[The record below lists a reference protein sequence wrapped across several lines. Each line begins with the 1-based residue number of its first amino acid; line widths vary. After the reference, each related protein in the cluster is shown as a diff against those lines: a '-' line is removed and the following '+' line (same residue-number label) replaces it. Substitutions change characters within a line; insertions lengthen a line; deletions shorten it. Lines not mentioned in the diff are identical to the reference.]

1 MVHRKDTLFAMRPP
15 EYSQKQA
22 LFTRD
27 EQQAWALF
35 ARAPSVRFA
44 AADATGR
51 PVLRTLSAA
60 VLDHTL
66 CFHGTD
72 HGEKLGLLGHEVV
85 ASCDEVVAQI
95 PSYWIHPEL
104 ACPAS
109 TYYQSAMIE
118 GRVVRIDDPV
128 HKARALM
135 AIMAHFQ
142 PEGGY
147 AEIRADDKRYRKVL
161 DTLLVAE
168 LVPTRVSAKHKLG
181 QHRSRAQIE
190 RVLSGLFERGAPG
203 DLAALRLIH
212 DSHPE
217 RPLPDFLRGP
227 DDSVLCVAPDV
238 DDARAV
244 ASLLVGQYWTESFT
258 KEQLAEAQKGSTAWV
273 VARDG
278 VTGAVLASAR
288 AVSDRARFGY
298 VLDVIVRP
306 DRRGRGLGRA
316 LMRLLL
322 RHPALRGLCTIGLR
336 TRDAQ
341 SLYREL
347 GFTEPRPRGTEM
359 VLLRG

>member
-1 MVHRKDTLFAMRPP
+1 MRPP
-15 EYSQKQA
+15 EYTQKQA

-27 EQQAWALF
+27 EREAWALF

-44 AADATGR
+44 AADAAGR

-60 VLDHTL
+60 VLEGTL

-72 HGEKLGLLGHEVV
+72 HGEKLGLLGRDVI

-118 GRVVRIDDPV
+118 GRVVRIDDPA

-161 DTLLVAE
+161 DTLMVAQ
-168 LVPTRVSAKHKLG
+168 LVPTRVSAKLKLG
-181 QHRSRAQIE
+181 QHRPRAQIE
-190 RVLSGLFERGAPG
+190 RVLTGLWKRGATG
-203 DLAALRLIH
+203 DLRALRAIREA
-212 DSHPE
+212 HPE
-217 RPLPDFLRGP
+217 RPVPDFLRGP
-227 DDSVLCVAPDV
+227 DDSVLCVAPDA

-244 ASLLVGQYWTESFT
+244 AALLVGQYWTQSFSLD
-258 KEQLAEAQKGSTAWV
+258 QLVRAQTGSAAWI

-278 VTGAVLASAR
+278 STGAVLASAR

-298 VLDVIVRP
+298 VLDVIVRE
-306 DRRGRGLGRA
+306 DLRGRGFGRA

-322 RHPALRGLCTIGLR
+322 EHPALRDLCTIGLR

-341 SLYREL
+341 SLYREF
-347 GFTEPRPRGTEM
+347 GFVEPQPRGTEM